1 MLRSSLIAWLRV
13 LLPLAALAILST
25 LFLLGRSP
33 DPDDALPYAEV
44 DAEEL
49 VRDPRM
55 TRPEFAGVSEGGA
68 RVTLTADRASPV
80 QDQDSSSAESL
91 RLTWRAQDGLA
102 ADLTAPHAQ
111 MDGQQIQLSGGV
123 RVTTSD
129 GWAMTVPQVETDL
142 GADRM
147 LGTGGLTGFAPIGR
161 LDANQMEMTRNPAGE
176 YLLNLTGDVRLVY
189 QP

>member
-1 MLRSSLIAWLRV
+1 MRSRLIAWLRV

-25 LFLLGRSP
+25 LFLLGRTP

-44 DAEEL
+44 DTEDM

-55 TRPEFAGVSEGGA
+55 TRPEFAGVSASGA
-68 RVTLTADRASPV
+68 EVTLTADRASPV
-80 QDQDSSSAESL
+80 QDDKSAAESV

-102 ADLTAPHAQ
+102 ADLTAPTAR
-111 MDGQQIQLSGGV
+111 MEGQQIHMSGGV

-142 GADRM
+142 SADRL
-147 LGTGGLTGFAPIGR
+147 LGTGGLTGFAPLGR
-161 LDANQMEMTRNPAGE
+161 LDADQMEMTRNADGD

>member
-1 MLRSSLIAWLRV
+1 MRSRLIAWLRV

-25 LFLLGRSP
+25 LFLLGRTP

-44 DAEEL
+44 DAEDL
-49 VRDPRM
+49 IRDPRM

-68 RVTLTADRASPV
+68 RVTLTAERASPV
-80 QDQDSSSAESL
+80 QDQDSSAESL
-91 RLTWRAQDGLA
+91 RMTWRAQDGLA
-102 ADLTAPHAQ
+102 ADLTAPTAR
-111 MDGQQIQLSGGV
+111 MEGQQIHLSGGV

-129 GWAMTVPQVETDL
+129 GWAMTVPQVDTDL
-142 GADRM
+142 SADRM

-161 LDANQMEMTRNPAGE
+161 LDADRMEMTRSPNGD

>member
-1 MLRSSLIAWLRV
+1 MRSRLIAWLRV

-25 LFLLGRSP
+25 LFLLGRTP

-44 DAEEL
+44 DAEDM

-55 TRPEFAGVSEGGA
+55 TRPEFAGVSKSGA
-68 RVTLTADRASPV
+68 EVTVTADRASPV
-80 QDQDSSSAESL
+80 QGSDSAAEAL
-91 RLTWRAQDGLA
+91 RLTWRAQSGLA
-102 ADLTAPHAQ
+102 ADLTAPTGR
-111 MDGQQIQLSGGV
+111 MEGQQIHLSGGV

-129 GWAMTVPQVETDL
+129 GWAMTVPQVDTDL
-142 GADRM
+142 SADRM
-147 LGTGGLTGFAPIGR
+147 LGTGGLTGFATLGR
-161 LDANQMEMTRNPAGE
+161 LDADQMEVTRSANGD

>member
-1 MLRSSLIAWLRV
+1 MRSRLIAWLRV

-25 LFLLGRSP
+25 LFLLGRTP

-44 DAEEL
+44 DAEDM

-55 TRPEFAGVSEGGA
+55 TRPEFAGVSKSGA
-68 RVTLTADRASPV
+68 EVTVTADRASPL
-80 QDQDSSSAESL
+80 QGSDSAAEAL

-102 ADLTAPHAQ
+102 ADLTAPHGKI
-111 MDGQQIQLSGGV
+111 DGDVIHLNGGV

-129 GWAMTVPQVETDL
+129 GWAMTVPVLDTNTTSGLMTGEGGMTAFAPFGRVD
-142 GADRM
+142 ADR
-147 LGTGGLTGFAPIGR
+147 
-161 LDANQMEMTRNPAGE
+161 MEMTRNADGQHV
-176 YLLNLTGDVRLVY
+176 LNLTGSVRLVY